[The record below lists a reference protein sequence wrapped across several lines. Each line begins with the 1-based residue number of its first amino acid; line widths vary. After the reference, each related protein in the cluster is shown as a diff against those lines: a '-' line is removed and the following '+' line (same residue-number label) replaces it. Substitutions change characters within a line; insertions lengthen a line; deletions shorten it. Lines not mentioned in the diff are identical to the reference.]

1 MTLGS
6 QLHTYNLSNV
16 LQNTYPIIREPTGV
30 ITWTG
35 PGFVKVT
42 EGDILEFYINNIP
55 YSMSYD
61 ILIRFEPQMPDTW
74 QEVRVTVTRDRPVD
88 QNGNCANEMQI
99 QDLKVAYLPRG
110 EFDDL
115 GASFQGYSGYFRLKN

>member
-1 MTLGS
+1 
-6 QLHTYNLSNV
+6 
-16 LQNTYPIIREPTGV
+16 
-30 ITWTG
+30 
-35 PGFVKVT
+35 
-42 EGDILEFYINNIP
+42 
-55 YSMSYD
+55 MSYD

-110 EFDDL
+110 ELDDL